1 MQKTSCSLFS
11 RSLMVLG
18 LSVMTFTAA
27 AGGVSMGSKKAGT
40 VVSGGAGGAGT
51 EDASADLERCDTSLG
66 TLAVDE
72 DEYAP
77 WFDRMGSYGVNST
90 VPVLRLLAQQS
101 NCFVVVERSRRG
113 LKHIER
119 ERMLEDSGELRSNS
133 NYGKGQLVAADYTII
148 PSLVFKDNDA
158 GGVGAAIGGLF
169 GKVGALVG
177 GSLKFADAQSLMT
190 LVDNRS
196 GVQVAAAEG
205 SARGTSLG
213 GGLGLFGG
221 GVGGALGGYTKTAE
235 GKVIVGAMM
244 DAFNTL
250 VRATRNYTPQ
260 TVASPNGL
268 GTGGSLNVDGASS
281 AAPAAAASGAAAVG
295 GSLKARIKR
304 AQEVLNSLG
313 YDAGSPDGVV
323 GGKTKTAVKQFQQ
336 DNGLNPTGRF
346 DKVTLDTL
354 LNY

>member
-1 MQKTSCSLFS
+1 MKNLAPSLV
-11 RSLMVLG
+11 RKSLYI
-18 LSVMTFTAA
+18 LSLSLITFTSSA
-27 AGGVSMGSKKAGT
+27 GVSLGSKKAGT
-40 VVSGGAGGAGT
+40 VVSGGAGGASA
-51 EDASADLERCDTSLG
+51 EDASADLEHCDSSLG

-119 ERMLEDSGELRSNS
+119 ERMLEDSGELRNNS

-148 PSLVFKDNDA
+148 PSLVFKDSDS

-169 GKVGALVG
+169 GAVGALVG
-177 GSLKFADAQSLMT
+177 GSLKFSDAQSLMT

-196 GVQVAAAEG
+196 GVQIAAAEG

-244 DAFNTL
+244 DSFNTL

-260 TVASPNGL
+260 TVNSPNGL
-268 GTGGSLNVDGASS
+268 GTGGSLKVDGASS
-281 AAPAAAASGAAAVG
+281 PAKAASSGSAAG
-295 GSLKARIKR
+295 GSLKARIKK
-304 AQEVLNSLG
+304 AQDVLNSLG
-313 YDAGSPDGVV
+313 YDAGTADGVV
-323 GGKTKTAVKQFQQ
+323 GGKTKKAVGQFQN
-336 DNGLNPTGRF
+336 DHGLNPTGRF
-346 DKVTLDTL
+346 DKSTLDAL